1 MRIFLCSLA
10 LIVAVTAAACGS
22 SSSSGSSSAS
32 NAGSGGGTTASAPH
46 LLVPGQITIG
56 IEPYGPP
63 FQIPPMSHPTG
74 FEISVVED
82 IVKKLGLKQSDIK
95 WVHVPF
101 DKVVFPGPKQWDMDS
116 DDFTVT
122 PDRAKV
128 VDFSDSYLDTN
139 AGVLVSKTGKGA
151 SVKSIADLKKLQLCA
166 QSKTTDLDFIK
177 NTIQP
182 DKAPLEYPSTPLAN
196 QAVIAGVC
204 DAELNDLPITEDA
217 VSKSNGKLET
227 VGQIQT
233 GEHLGIVFAKGNPLR
248 DQVNRALAEM
258 RSDGSLQAL
267 QQQWF
272 SKELAVPTLQ

>member
-1 MRIFLCSLA
+1 MRILLCSLA
-10 LIVAVTAAACGS
+10 LIVAATAAACGS
-22 SSSSGSSSAS
+22 SSGSGSSS
-32 NAGSGGGTTASAPH
+32 GGGPH
-46 LLVPGQITIG
+46 LLQPGQITVG

-82 IVKKLGLKQSDIK
+82 VVQKLGLKQSDIK

-101 DKVVFPGPKQWDMDS
+101 DKVVFPGPKQWDMDI

-122 PDRAKV
+122 PQRAQV
-128 VDFSDSYLDTN
+128 VDFSDSYLETN

-151 SVKSIADLKKLQLCA
+151 NVTSIADLKSLQLCA
-166 QSKTTDLDFIK
+166 QSKTTDLDYIK

-217 VSKSNGKLET
+217 ASKSKGKLEV
-227 VGQIQT
+227 VGQIDT

-248 DQVNRALAEM
+248 DQVNQALAQM
-258 RSDGSLQAL
+258 KSDGSLEAL
-267 QQQWF
+267 QKKWF
-272 SKELAVPTLQ
+272 SKDFAIPTLK

>member
-1 MRIFLCSLA
+1 MRILLCSLA
-10 LIVAVTAAACGS
+10 LVVAATAAGCGS
-22 SSSSGSSSAS
+22 SSSSGSSSGQNS
-32 NAGSGGGTTASAPH
+32 SGSTTASLH
-46 LLVPGQITIG
+46 LLTPGQITVG

-82 IVKKLGLKQSDIK
+82 IVKKLGLQQSDIK
-95 WVHVPF
+95 WMHVPF
-101 DKVVFPGPKQWDMDS
+101 GKVVFPGPKQWDMDI

-122 PDRAKV
+122 PQRAQV

-151 SVKSIADLKKLQLCA
+151 SVTSIADLKKLQLCA
-166 QSKTTDLDFIK
+166 QSKTTDLDYIK

-196 QAVIAGVC
+196 EAVIAGVC
-204 DAELNDLPITEDA
+204 DAELNDLPIVEDA
-217 VSKSNGKLET
+217 VSKSKGKLEA

-248 DQVNRALAEM
+248 DQVNQALAAM
-258 RSDGSLQAL
+258 KADGSLEAL
-267 QQQWF
+267 QKKWF
-272 SKELAVPTLQ
+272 SKDLAIPTLQ

>member
-1 MRIFLCSLA
+1 MRILLCSLA
-10 LIVAVTAAACGS
+10 LIVALTAAACGS
-22 SSSSGSSSAS
+22 SSSSS
-32 NAGSGGGTTASAPH
+32 GSGSGTGATGPH
-46 LLVPGQITIG
+46 LLQPGQITIG

-82 IVKKLGLKQSDIK
+82 IVKKLGLQQSDIK

-101 DKVVFPGPKQWDMDS
+101 DKVVFPGPKQWDMDI

-122 PDRAKV
+122 PQRAKV

-139 AGVLVSKTGKGA
+139 AGVLVGKTGKGA
-151 SVKSIADLKKLQLCA
+151 NVTSIADLKKLQLCA
-166 QSKTTDLDFIK
+166 QSKTTDLDYIN
-177 NTIQP
+177 NTIKP
-182 DKAPLEYPSTPLAN
+182 DKQPLEYPSTPLAN

-217 VSKSNGKLET
+217 VSKSSGKLEV
-227 VGQIQT
+227 VGQIDT

-248 DQVNRALAEM
+248 DQVN
-258 RSDGSLQAL
+258 QAL
-267 QQQWF
+267 QQMKADGSLKALQQKWF

>member
-1 MRIFLCSLA
+1 MRILLCSLA
-10 LIVAVTAAACGS
+10 LVVAVTAAACGS
-22 SSSSGSSSAS
+22 SSSVGSGSDGPAS
-32 NAGSGGGTTASAPH
+32 TASGPH
-46 LLVPGQITIG
+46 LLTPGQITIG

-82 IVKKLGLKQSDIK
+82 IVKKLGLQQSDIK
-95 WVHVPF
+95 WMHVPF
-101 DKVVFPGPKQWDMDS
+101 DKVVFPGPKQWDMDI

-122 PDRAKV
+122 PQRAQV

-139 AGVLVSKTGKGA
+139 AGVLVAKNGKA
-151 SVKSIADLKKLQLCA
+151 ANVTSIADLKKLQLCA
-166 QSKTTDLDFIK
+166 QAKTTDLDYIN
-177 NTIQP
+177 NTIKP

-217 VSKSNGKLET
+217 VSKSHGKLEV
-227 VGQIQT
+227 VGQIKT

-248 DQVNRALAEM
+248 DQVNQALAAM
-258 RSDGSLQAL
+258 KADGSLQAL
-267 QQQWF
+267 QQKWF

>member
-1 MRIFLCSLA
+1 MRILLCSLA
-10 LIVAVTAAACGS
+10 LIVAATTAACGS
-22 SSSSGSSSAS
+22 SSSSGSSSPS
-32 NAGSGGGTTASAPH
+32 TSTGPH
-46 LLVPGQITIG
+46 LLTPGQITIG

-82 IVKKLGLKQSDIK
+82 IAKKLGLKQSDIH

-101 DKVVFPGPKQWDMDS
+101 DKVVFPGPKQWDMDI

-122 PDRAKV
+122 PARAKV

-139 AGVLVSKTGKGA
+139 AGVLVSKAGKGA
-151 SVKSIADLKKLQLCA
+151 NVTSIADLKNLQLCA
-166 QSKTTDLDFIK
+166 QSKTTDLDYIK

-182 DKAPLEYPSTPLAN
+182 AKAPLEYPSTVLAN

-217 VSKSNGKLET
+217 VSKSGGKLEV
-227 VGQIQT
+227 VGQIAT

-248 DQVNRALAEM
+248 AQVNQALQQM
-258 RSDGSLQAL
+258 KSDGSLKAL